1 MFFVV
6 VVVGKKYHSVKWYC
20 VRWPSEENFI
30 FFCMEVKSMI
40 RRGGITHLQKTPT
53 TVCAGEADAQQLTSG
68 KPRQ

>member
-1 MFFVV
+1 MVFCKVAFRREFF
-6 VVVGKKYHSVKWYC
+6 
-20 VRWPSEENFI
+20 
-30 FFCMEVKSMI
+30 FFFYGMEVKSMI